1 MRDPA
6 RYYEPLDMRCPY
18 PGCWA
23 APGSRCIWRRPNGKP
38 TIRRPH
44 AERVTAA
51 RAASQ
56 RRHRK
61 ATRPPPGWSASPPPD
76 GPSS

>member
-6 RYYEPLDMRCPY
+6 RYYEPLDVRCPY

-23 APGSRCIWRRPNGKP
+23 APGKP
-38 TIRRPH
+38 TFRRPH